1 MAAAVFP
8 HIDNVQGA
16 YGTVKIS
23 TIITTHNRS
32 AWLRQAIESVLAQE
46 PCGAEVELIVVDD
59 DSSDDT
65 PAVVASYPSVRYL
78 RTKQG
83 KASGSRE
90 VGIARASGEWI
101 AFLDDDDAWLP
112 HKLKECCRVM
122 RERPEARF
130 ITSAAIICD
139 HELRPAGGAWL
150 GPDLNG
156 DRDAYD
162 AFLTAPVSPSVVVM
176 HRDVLVA
183 VGLFDPSL
191 FRADDFDLW
200 LRVASSG
207 VRCAS
212 TDEPL
217 VLYREREWQD
227 GRLIHRSYRETV
239 AVLRRSFAPGNPWR
253 PSWRRRR
260 DVYRHYRGWYTH
272 RVMQAAREARER
284 REEALA
290 ARLRSTAF
298 NMSPLHAAKSLLT
311 DGAGR

>member
-1 MAAAVFP
+1 MAPAVFP

-23 TIITTHNRS
+23 TIITTHNRA

-122 RERPEARF
+122 RAHPEARF

-139 HELRPAGGAWL
+139 HELRPAGGVWL

-156 DRDAYD
+156 DRSAYD
-162 AFLTAPVSPSVVVM
+162 AFLTVPVSPSVVVM
-176 HRDVLVA
+176 RRDVLA
-183 VGLFDPSL
+183 TVGLFDSSL
-191 FRADDFDLW
+191 SRADDFDLW

-212 TDEPL
+212 TDEAL
-217 VLYREREWQD
+217 ILYREREWQD
-227 GRLIHRSYRETV
+227 GWLLHRSYRETV

-272 RVMQAAREARER
+272 WVMQAAREARER
-284 REEALA
+284 REEVLA
-290 ARLRSTAF
+290 ARLRRTAF
-298 NMSPLHAAKSLLT
+298 NMSPLHAAKGLLR
-311 DGAGR
+311 GS

>member
-1 MAAAVFP
+1 MALAVFP
-8 HIDNVQGA
+8 HIDNAQGA

-32 AWLRQAIESVLAQE
+32 TWLRQAIESVLAQE

-65 PAVVASYPSVRYL
+65 PAVVASYPSVCYL

-112 HKLKECCRVM
+112 HKLKACCRVM
-122 RERPEARF
+122 REQPEARF
-130 ITSAAIICD
+130 ITSAAIVCD
-139 HELRPAGGAWL
+139 HELRPAGGTWL

-156 DRDAYD
+156 DRGAYD
-162 AFLTAPVSPSVVVM
+162 AFLTVPVSPSVVVM
-176 HRDVLVA
+176 RRDVLAA

-191 FRADDFDLW
+191 SRADDFDLW

-212 TDEPL
+212 TNEPL

-227 GRLIHRSYRETV
+227 GPLIHRSYRETM

-253 PSWRRRR
+253 PSWRRRQG
-260 DVYRHYRGWYTH
+260 VYRHYRGWYTH

-290 ARLRSTAF
+290 ARLRHTAF
-298 NMSPLHAAKSLLT
+298 NMSPLHAAKALLR
-311 DGAGR
+311 GS